1 MKIELVRSL
10 SLKIRITIAL
20 LLVSIFSVSTCTII
34 YAWLFTKAQKD
45 HMETTLKVQSRLIA
59 EHTVTLLAFNDI
71 TGLEEIIK
79 KIKNVENLE
88 FISIKDK
95 QNRTLASF
103 GQKKIDFE
111 QNNDTIFYY
120 NDYLISFTPI
130 SYGEDIYG
138 SLTII
143 LSNDK
148 LKNDLAAMLQKI
160 YIFSI
165 CLFLINLALIVPLK
179 QSIIKP
185 IIALSNKI
193 RYISKNKDYNTRI
206 ELVAAKEVNEL
217 IHRAQQKAET
227 DLINMTQELIKQNNE
242 LQRFAYI
249 TSHDLRAP
257 IVNIM
262 KLLEF
267 VDEHQL
273 SVENKFL
280 IEKIKKSVHKLNE
293 TLGDL
298 IQVVSSKNNLNNE
311 VEEIFFDQFFKE
323 LIDTIDNQIKESG
336 LEVVTIWESKKIY
349 YVKSHLTSIFINLLT
364 NSIKYRHPNR
374 IPKVTIKT
382 YPKDN
387 YICIEVSDNG
397 LGFDLKVNKNN
408 VFGLHKRFHS
418 NIEGKGIGL
427 FLVKTLVESLGGYIE
442 VESTVNEGT
451 TFYIYLKNKI

>member
-1 MKIELVRSL
+1 
-10 SLKIRITIAL
+10 
-20 LLVSIFSVSTCTII
+20 
-34 YAWLFTKAQKD
+34 
-45 HMETTLKVQSRLIA
+45 
-59 EHTVTLLAFNDI
+59 
-71 TGLEEIIK
+71 
-79 KIKNVENLE
+79 
-88 FISIKDK
+88 
-95 QNRTLASF
+95 
-103 GQKKIDFE
+103 
-111 QNNDTIFYY
+111 
-120 NDYLISFTPI
+120 
-130 SYGEDIYG
+130 
-138 SLTII
+138 
-143 LSNDK
+143 
-148 LKNDLAAMLQKI
+148 MLQKI

-165 CLFLINLALIVPLK
+165 CLFLLNLALIVPLK

-217 IHRAQQKAET
+217 IESFNAMMETISEQHRAQQKAET

-257 IVNIM
+257 IVNII

>member
-1 MKIELVRSL
+1 MKIELVRNL

-34 YAWLFTKAQKD
+34 YAWLFTKAQKV

-59 EHTVTLLAFNDI
+59 EYTVTLLAFNDI

-165 CLFLINLALIVPLK
+165 CLFLLNLALIVPLK

-217 IHRAQQKAET
+217 IESFNAMMETISEQHRAQQKAET

-249 TSHDLRAP
+249 TSHDLRTP
-257 IVNIM
+257 IVNII

-280 IEKIKKSVHKLNE
+280 IEKIKK
-293 TLGDL
+293 
-298 IQVVSSKNNLNNE
+298 I
-311 VEEIFFDQFFKE
+311 
-323 LIDTIDNQIKESG
+323 
-336 LEVVTIWESKKIY
+336 
-349 YVKSHLTSIFINLLT
+349 
-364 NSIKYRHPNR
+364 
-374 IPKVTIKT
+374 
-382 YPKDN
+382 
-387 YICIEVSDNG
+387 
-397 LGFDLKVNKNN
+397 
-408 VFGLHKRFHS
+408 
-418 NIEGKGIGL
+418 
-427 FLVKTLVESLGGYIE
+427 
-442 VESTVNEGT
+442 ST
-451 TFYIYLKNKI
+451 